1 MLEVDRHDALPPAE
15 QAPLVAADS
24 RKSAIDALSLAEG
37 GLLADVAVILE
48 LVHIFLPFAGN
59 VFLPLIPVPFVL
71 LMLRRGFKATLLAV
85 MVAGLLI
92 GLITGLHNGWRMVVI
107 GLVGLSLGFAM
118 RVRMRPALVVLA
130 GTVITSI
137 GAYIFFWAALFVLG
151 IPIADLIKEMQNAFH
166 TINSSGEWLAHHLQL
181 TSLWQEFLPA
191 ILATEAWIVHYWP
204 LMIYLG
210 LLCWSV
216 VVVMLYYMV
225 SNRLMRF
232 FGFEVRPFP
241 SPRFERGVRK
251 LMGLFRWMRLR
262 RRLQPETT

>member
-1 MLEVDRHDALPPAE
+1 MLEVDRHDATPPAE
-15 QAPLVAADS
+15 APAPSAADT
-24 RKSAIDALSLAEG
+24 RKPAIDALSLAEG

-48 LVHIFLPFAGN
+48 LVHIFLPLAGN
-59 VFLPLIPVPFVL
+59 VLLPLIPVPFVL

-107 GLVGLSLGFAM
+107 GLVGLALGFAM
-118 RVRMRPALVVLA
+118 RIRMRPSLVVLA

-137 GAYIFFWAALFVLG
+137 GAYAFFWAALFVLG
-151 IPIADLIKEMQNAFH
+151 IPLADLLKEMQNGFYTA
-166 TINSSGEWLAHHLQL
+166 NSSGAWLAYHLNL
-181 TSLWQEFLPA
+181 ASLWHQLLPS
-191 ILATEAWIVHYWP
+191 ILATETWIVHYWP

-210 LLCWSV
+210 LLCWSI

-241 SPRFERGVRK
+241 SPRFVRGVRK
-251 LMGLFRWMRLR
+251 LMGLFRWVRLWR
-262 RRLQPETT
+262 QIQPETT